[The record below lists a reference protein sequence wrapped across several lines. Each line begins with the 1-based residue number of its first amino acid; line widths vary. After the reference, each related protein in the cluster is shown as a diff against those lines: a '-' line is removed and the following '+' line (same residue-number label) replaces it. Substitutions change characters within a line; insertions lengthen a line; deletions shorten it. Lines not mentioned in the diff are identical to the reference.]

1 MNLVSSGLFYF
12 IQNLS
17 SRMVVDCRRYPKVC
31 HDKFVQFEYQLWVL
45 EMVGQRQF
53 RIRSVLRPGE
63 YLGVRKD
70 EMKEGAYV

>member
-1 MNLVSSGLFYF
+1 M
-12 IQNLS
+12 
-17 SRMVVDCRRYPKVC
+17 C